1 MENTKDYEQ
10 RIVKIL
16 DAQVN
21 QEFHDDPEGSSS
33 FQQSLI
39 LLLQDVVTDYIY
51 ETILS
56 ENDVR
61 AIVKTR
67 DQLTSKQLIDLAMA
81 LRQREEPLSLMAP
94 KNGNI
99 SVNDILKE
107 QPEESPKPYKR
118 KRKRRRR
125 NNNQNRTQ

>member
-1 MENTKDYEQ
+1 MENIKDYEQ

-21 QEFHDDPEGSSS
+21 QEFNDDPEGSSS

-94 KNGNI
+94 KSGTI
-99 SVNDILKE
+99 SVNDILGSQSDE
-107 QPEESPKPYKR
+107 PPKPYKR
-118 KRKRRRR
+118 KRRKKRR
-125 NNNQNRTQ
+125 NNTQNRTQ